1 MARKPRFNR
10 QGRAG
15 AQNTVS
21 ADWSKGMVRDAPRTA
36 LPQNSLYNS
45 VDFLLHQPGLMYK
58 RGGTAYAGPAMTGST
73 YCAQVSYVNFP
84 AGAKL
89 LGVGDDGH
97 LFTVTSGTTTDVAT
111 LGTGWPG
118 VDTIKLRASDVILPA
133 STGKHFPKVYDG
145 STVRYLGP
153 NTTTTGS
160 NALPAA
166 TVNVDST
173 TGFLTP
179 VAGTVG
185 SFWVSDG
192 TNIDQVTYTGKTATS
207 FTGCLKGANTYAAGA
222 VVSTVPPF
230 KYYGI
235 YKTRIV
241 GGGVSGYA
249 NRSYFSVTP
258 TDGTNTTFNSSQ
270 WNTTVSSI
278 DHDEAITG
286 YAALANLLLIFSSG
300 RTERIIGSIP
310 PPSSDMDRAPVG
322 AIGCTDARSIV
333 VQEGNALFANPRGVY
348 LTNGSG
354 FVSLTAEGMIETYWQ
369 SLFPGYDPATWTIAA
384 GTWRSFYFVSVMN
397 GSTLVDTLMC
407 NIPRRAWWRLSN
419 IKGVMFSP
427 GVGTADELYMA
438 DRSTNRVVSLSGI
451 TTPTASIKNDAN
463 GTAVAPTAEFRLE
476 GSGPNVKHFGH
487 GHITYDMRDAGSDN
501 PTLAVTVAPG
511 IEATT
516 FAAVAESPLAETTDA
531 VRARTTVA
539 KVSQG
544 VTVKVAQTHASSK
557 TEVYALEVEERAIV
571 PQAGGQ

>member
-1 MARKPRFNR
+1 MARRPRFNR

-15 AQNTVS
+15 AQNTVA

-36 LPQNSLYNS
+36 LPQNALYNS

-73 YCAQVSYVNFP
+73 YCAQASYLNFP

-89 LGVGDDGH
+89 IGVGDDGH
-97 LFTVTSGTTTDVAT
+97 LFTVTAGTTTDIAT

-118 VDTIKLRASDVILPA
+118 VDTIKLRFGDAVLPG
-133 STGKHFPKVYDG
+133 STGKILPKFYDG
-145 STVRYLGP
+145 STVGYLGP
-153 NTTTTGS
+153 DTTSTGS
-160 NALPAA
+160 NALPTA
-166 TVNVDST
+166 TVNVTST
-173 TGFLTP
+173 TGFLST
-179 VAGTVG
+179 GT
-185 SFWVSDG
+185 FWISDG
-192 TNIDQVTYTGKTATS
+192 TNADQVTYTGKGATT
-207 FTGCLKGANTYAAGA
+207 FTGCTGGTHTFAAGA
-222 VVSTVPPF
+222 IVGTVPPF
-230 KYYGI
+230 KYYTV

-241 GGGVSGYA
+241 GGGVSGSE

-258 TDGTNTTFNSSQ
+258 TDGTNTAFNSSQ
-270 WNTTVSSI
+270 WDSANSYI

-286 YAALANLLLIFSSG
+286 YAALANQLLIFSSSK
-300 RTERIIGSIP
+300 TERIIGSTP
-310 PPSSDMDRAPVG
+310 PPGSDMDRAPVG
-322 AIGCTDARSIV
+322 AVGCTDARSIV

-354 FVSLTAEGMIETYWQ
+354 FASLTTEGLIETYWQ
-369 SLFPGYDPATWTIAA
+369 SLFAGYDPASWTVAA
-384 GTWRSFYFVSVMN
+384 GTWRSFYFVTIMN

-407 NIPRRAWWRLSN
+407 NVPRRAWWRLSN

-427 GVGTADELYMA
+427 GVGTVDELYMA

-476 GSGPNVKHFGH
+476 GTGPNVKHFGH

-501 PTLAVTVAPG
+501 PVLAVTVAPG
-511 IEATT
+511 VEATT
-516 FAAVAESPLAETTDA
+516 FAAVAESPLVETSDA

-544 VTVKVAQTHASSK
+544 VTVKVAQTNASSK
-557 TEVYALEVEERAIV
+557 TEVYALEVEERALV